1 MTHFVPRTC
10 TEIADKDN
18 AQSGAENSSR
28 LLKDF
33 READAY
39 VLLGA
44 PGAGKTVAF
53 KQEVECTGGCY
64 VTARELDTFGDR
76 PEWHN
81 ATLFI
86 DGLDEIRA
94 GSADGRTSLD
104 RIRNKLNTLGCP
116 RFRLSCREADWFGAN
131 DRTRLEKVSRNGKVK
146 VLRLDPLTD
155 DNISDILRWH
165 SNITDA
171 DGFITS
177 ARERGIDSL
186 LANPQSLQMLADAV
200 AGGIWPETRME
211 TFGLACQTLLR
222 EHNEEHQIAK
232 SVDPDCTDISGM
244 MSAAGQLCA
253 VQLLTGSAGWYTLPG
268 CGSDREY
275 LKLEQISGGNQSTF
289 LHVLDTKLFEAPSE
303 VRVMPVHRH
312 VAEFLAARYLANLI
326 NNDLP
331 VRRILSLLTSHDGG
345 IVSELRGLSAWLAAH
360 SKTSRPEFI
369 ARDPL
374 GTVLY
379 GDARGFS
386 TKEKRQVLDRL
397 GREAKRNP
405 WFVKTIQVDSRLG
418 DLATDDM
425 EEHFRKI
432 LTAPERDDAQQSLVL
447 ILVEILGHGQAL
459 PRLAALMMDIL
470 KDDAWW
476 PRIKHRAVDAYIRFQ
491 GNTTKLKT
499 LTEDVYAERV
509 SDPEDDLLGHLL
521 TELYPR
527 EMSPQEVVQYLR
539 KPKKPNY
546 CPEYEYFWTGH
557 LAKKSTTIQ
566 IAQLLDELLA
576 GYDQLRTEVQKYR
589 QPIFFLRE
597 MPLVLLRR
605 FLETSHEEIDTKR
618 LFDWLGVA
626 MWGDDWN
633 YGAAARSDEEK
644 YICSWIEGRPELQ
657 ESLIE
662 IGVERCVHSSR
673 CTNLSDFNRCMR
685 RLKSRLFNAR
695 PPADFGSWCL
705 DQAMAATDRNVAD
718 YFIHKVADFLHHRL
732 YDEGL
737 SQKVVEEHIAVNN
750 ALVNSFNKRL
760 AELEEDRDQD
770 KSSEE
775 SHETQRKQRQRQW
788 RESLRPYE
796 TALRENRCYPQVLHR
811 LALAYYGN
819 YVDVVGDTPKER
831 LQDLLGGDENLIQTV
846 LDGLRESI
854 NRNNLPSD
862 SEIIRLEVRNQT
874 HLLVYPFM
882 AGLEETVRATQN
894 HEISLDEKQ
903 MRLALAI
910 YYTVPV
916 PPLSQCHGDRMPSWF
931 PPLLKSHP
939 DVVSD
944 VLVRCVRPRLRN
956 GADTIPSLY
965 ELAFSPDHANIA
977 RLASL
982 PLLEAFPVRCTKQQL
997 SSLNHLLIAAF
1008 LHCERL
1014 SLLKLLDRKL
1024 AHRSMNVAQRIYW
1037 LFAGLL
1043 AEPTSYLERLASYT
1057 AGNER
1062 RLRCL
1067 AAVQTQEV
1075 IECLTVP
1082 TLQLLVRL
1090 IGSSCRP
1097 YSLDSTSEEDIIVTS
1112 AMIAADHIRRFINRL
1127 ASVPSPAAT
1136 DALETLSSDDA
1147 LLPWRSY
1154 LNDAKYQQNI
1164 TRREAEFQHP
1174 EVEQVLQVIDN
1185 RKPANAAD
1193 LAALTFEYLRE
1204 ISKSIRDGNTSDWRQ
1219 YWNVDSYNRPQNP
1232 KPEDPCRDALL
1243 SALQDRLKQLSIDA
1257 QPEGRYANDKR
1268 SDIRVYYGSFNVP
1281 VEVKRSCHR
1290 DLWSAIKTQLIAKYT
1305 RDLGADS
1312 YGIYLVFWFGDTE
1325 HCRPTPG
1332 EGRRP
1337 KSATEL
1343 EKRLLDM
1350 LSEDE
1355 KRKISIYVI
1364 DVAKPET

>member
-1 MTHFVPRTC
+1 MTYFVPRTC

-44 PGAGKTVAF
+44 PGAGKSVAF

-104 RIRNKLNTLGCP
+104 RIRNKLNTLRCP

-131 DRTRLEKVSRNGKVK
+131 DRTHLEKVSGNGEVK
-146 VLRLDPLTD
+146 VLRLDPLSD
-155 DNISDILRWH
+155 DNIRDVLRWH
-165 SNITDA
+165 SDITDA
-171 DGFITS
+171 DGFIAST
-177 ARERGIDSL
+177 RERGIDSL
-186 LANPQSLQMLADAV
+186 LANPQSLRMLADAV
-200 AGGIWPETRME
+200 AGGIWPKTRIQ
-211 TFGLACQTLLR
+211 TFDLACQTLIG
-222 EHNEEHQIAK
+222 EHNEDHRIAK
-232 SVDPDCTDISGM
+232 RADPSYVDTSGM
-244 MSAAGQLCA
+244 IDVAGQLCA

-275 LKLEQISGGNQSTF
+275 LKLEQISGGNLSTF
-289 LHVLDTKLFEAPSE
+289 LHVLGTKLFGVTSE
-303 VRVMPVHRH
+303 DHIAPVHRH
-312 VAEFLAARYLANLI
+312 VAEFLAAKYLADLI
-326 NNDLP
+326 DNGLP
-331 VRRILSLLTSHDGG
+331 VRRVLSLMTGHDGT

-360 SKTSRPEFI
+360 SKASRTEFI

-379 GDARGFS
+379 GDVREFS
-386 TKEKRQVLDRL
+386 TDEKYRVLDCL
-397 GREAKRNP
+397 NREAKRNP
-405 WFVKTIQVDSRLG
+405 WFVWMIQIDSRLG

-425 EEHFRKI
+425 EEHFRKL
-432 LTAPERDDAQQSLVL
+432 LTDPGRDNTQQSFVL
-447 ILVEILGHGQAL
+447 ILVEILKHGQAL
-459 PRLAALMMDIL
+459 TGLASHMMEIL
-470 KDDAWW
+470 RHDAWW
-476 PRIKHRAVDAYIRFQ
+476 FRIKHRAIDAYIRLQ
-491 GNTTKLKT
+491 GNTTELKT

-509 SDPEDDLLGHLL
+509 SDPEDDLLGCLL
-521 TELYPR
+521 AELYPGAL
-527 EMSPQEVVQYLR
+527 SPQEVVQYMR

-546 CPEYEYFWTGH
+546 CPRYEYFWTGY
-557 LAKKSTTIQ
+557 LAKKSTNIQ
-566 IAQLLDELLA
+566 ITQLLDELVA
-576 GYDQLRTEVQKYR
+576 RYDQLRAEVQKYQ

-626 MWGDDWN
+626 TWGDDWN
-633 YGAAARSDEEK
+633 YGAAAWSDEEK
-644 YICSWIEGRPELQ
+644 YICSWIERRPELQ
-657 ESLIE
+657 KSLIE
-662 IGVERCVHSSR
+662 MGVELCAHSPD
-673 CTNLSDFNRCMR
+673 CTNLSDFNRCMH
-685 RLKSRLFNAR
+685 RLKRRLFNAR
-695 PPADFGSWCL
+695 PQADFGSWCI
-705 DQAMAATDRNVAD
+705 DQAMAATDRHVAN

-737 SQKVVEEHIAVNN
+737 SQKVVEERIAGDS

-760 AELEEDRDQD
+760 AELDEDRDQD
-770 KSSEE
+770 KNSEE

-788 RESLRPYE
+788 LESLRPHE
-796 TALRENRCYPQVLHR
+796 TALRENRCHPSVLNQ
-811 LALAYYGN
+811 LAQAYYGN
-819 YVDVVGDTPKER
+819 YVDVVGDTPEER
-831 LQDLLGGDENLIQTV
+831 LQDLLGGDENLIQSV

-854 NRNNLPSD
+854 NRNDLPSD
-862 SEIIRLEVRNQT
+862 SEIIRLKVRNQT

-882 AGLEETVRATQN
+882 AGLEETVRATPN

-956 GADTIPSLY
+956 GADAIPSLY

-1008 LHCERL
+1008 LHCEGL

-1037 LFAGLL
+1037 LFVGLL
-1043 AEPTSYLERLASYT
+1043 AEPASYLERLASYT

-1067 AAVQTQEV
+1067 AAVQTQGV
-1075 IECLTVP
+1075 IERLTVP
-1082 TLQLLVRL
+1082 IQQLLVRL
-1090 IGSSCRP
+1090 IGPSCRP
-1097 YSLDSTSEEDIIVTS
+1097 YSLDSTSEEDITVTA
-1112 AMIAADHIRRFINRL
+1112 AMTAADHIRRFINQL
-1127 ASVPSPAAT
+1127 ASIPSPAAT
-1136 DALETLSSDDA
+1136 DALETLSFDDE

-1174 EVEQVLQVIDN
+1174 EVEQVLQVFYN
-1185 RKPANAAD
+1185 HKPANAAD

-1204 ISKSIRDGNTSDWRQ
+1204 ISKNIRDGNTSDWRQ
-1219 YWNVDSYNRPQNP
+1219 YWDNVNHNP
-1232 KPEDPCRDALL
+1232 SKPNHEDICRNALL
-1243 SALQDRLKQLSIDA
+1243 SDLKIKIAPLGIDA
-1257 QPEGRYANDKR
+1257 QPEGYYADDKR
-1268 SDIRVYYGSFNVP
+1268 SDIRVNYDGFNVP
-1281 VEVKRSCHR
+1281 VEIKKSNHR
-1290 DLWSAIKTQLIAKYT
+1290 ELWSAIKTQLIAKYT
-1305 RDLGADS
+1305 RDPGADG

-1337 KSATEL
+1337 KSAADL
-1343 EKRLLDM
+1343 EKRLLDT

-1355 KRKISIYVI
+1355 KRKISICII